1 MASIG
6 RNETFGNHFEKTIE
20 INLLDFSDMVYGK
33 NVFVEW
39 IEFLRGMKKF
49 SGAKDLIEQL
59 NHDKERTRKILEKRN

>member
-39 IEFLRGMKKF
+39 IELLRGMKKF
-49 SGAKDLIEQL
+49 SSAKDLIEQL

>member
-1 MASIG
+1 
-6 RNETFGNHFEKTIE
+6 
-20 INLLDFSDMVYGK
+20 MVYGK

-39 IEFLRGMKKF
+39 IELLRGMNKF

>member
-39 IEFLRGMKKF
+39 IELLRGMKKF

>member
-1 MASIG
+1 
-6 RNETFGNHFEKTIE
+6 
-20 INLLDFSDMVYGK
+20 MVYGK

-39 IEFLRGMKKF
+39 IELLRGMKKF